1 VPSTILVTEPIHA
14 DGLALLRA
22 RADVEVL
29 EGWRL
34 DAAAFAAAEAKAHGL
49 LIRFHRCDA
58 AFFARAKHL
67 RIIAR
72 HGVGVDTVDLA
83 AARDAG
89 VTVAI
94 AANANRDSVTEHTL
108 WFLLSLAKPFDRWR
122 AGMAALRTM
131 DPAEHARLTPA
142 RFAFRDE
149 GLGGELGGRTLLVI
163 GLGRIGRRVAQI
175 ASVLGMRILVSDPY
189 VDRKAGEST
198 GYRFVDTLAAGL
210 RQADY
215 VTVHCPRNDETL
227 GLIGAAELATL
238 RPGSALVNC
247 ARGGIVDEAALA
259 AALRSG
265 HLSGAGVD
273 VFDVEPPP
281 LDNPLLGLPNAF
293 LTPHAAAATHE
304 AALRMATG
312 AAENLLAFLDGCL
325 DPSMVYPLPPN

>member
-1 VPSTILVTEPIHA
+1 MPTVLVTEPIHA

-22 RADVEVL
+22 QADFDVL

-34 DAAAFAAAEAKAHGL
+34 DPAAFAAAEARADGL

-58 AFFARAKHL
+58 AFFGRAPRL

-94 AANANRDSVTEHTL
+94 AANANRHSVAEHTM

-131 DPAEHARLTPA
+131 DPNEHARLTPA

-163 GLGRIGRRVAQI
+163 GLGRIGTRVAQI
-175 ASVLGMRILVSDPY
+175 ASAFGMRILVSDPHI
-189 VDRKAGEST
+189 DPRAGEAA
-198 GYRFVDTLAAGL
+198 GYRFVRSLADGL

-215 VTVHCPRNDETL
+215 VTVHVPRNDETS
-227 GLIGAAELATL
+227 GMIGAAELAAM
-238 RPGSALVNC
+238 RPGAALVNC
-247 ARGGIVDEAALA
+247 ARGGIVDETALA
-259 AALRSG
+259 QALRSG
-265 HLSGAGVD
+265 HLSGAGID

-281 LDNPLLGLPNAF
+281 LDNPLLGLPNVF

-312 AAENLLAFLDGCL
+312 AAENLVAFFDGSL
-325 DPSMVYPLPPN
+325 DPSMQYPVPPR